1 MPDPTLA
8 FLAVD
13 PFGESSEPGSGAAFL
28 VLLAFM
34 ISFLFIRT
42 SARMIRAQVSWWP
55 GNVETSSGLHLHHL
69 VWGISLMLLSGFV
82 AFALETPADPWY
94 QLAALGFGFGA
105 GLTFDE
111 FALWVNLEDVY
122 WAQQGR
128 VSLDAVVLVT
138 VFMGLVVIGTEPFGL
153 EGGEAPA
160 LAALTVAQAFVLSI
174 ISFMKGR
181 IGLGTLAIF
190 IPFLG
195 LWGALRLGKPTSPV
209 GPAALHRQ
217 EARSRRG
224 PLPARLARPP
234 HARRLPQRDRR
245 SAEPAESEQPDGSP
259 ARRRARGRDS
269 RAPGRSRRI
278 VIELRG
284 KTVLVTGA
292 SQGLGAAIARA
303 MAQRGAEVLL
313 LARGEEKLREV
324 AAGIEAPAAVPASTR
339 STSPTSTPS
348 SRRRTRSRPRG
359 RSRT

>member
-1 MPDPTLA
+1 MPDPALA
-8 FLAVD
+8 FIAVD

-94 QLAALGFGFGA
+94 QLTALGFGFGA

-153 EGGEAPA
+153 EGGEAPV

-195 LWGALRLGKPTSPV
+195 LWGALRLGKPTSPW
-209 GPAALHRQ
+209 GRRRYTGKKLARA
-217 EARSRRG
+217 EARFPPDSLGHRMRDGFLNAIGGRPSLPDPTSQTAPEPGDERAAATPEG
-224 PLPARLARPP
+224 PGGA
-234 HARRLPQRDRR
+234 
-245 SAEPAESEQPDGSP
+245 
-259 ARRRARGRDS
+259 
-269 RAPGRSRRI
+269 
-278 VIELRG
+278 
-284 KTVLVTGA
+284 GA
-292 SQGLGAAIARA
+292 S
-303 MAQRGAEVLL
+303 
-313 LARGEEKLREV
+313 
-324 AAGIEAPAAVPASTR
+324 
-339 STSPTSTPS
+339 
-348 SRRRTRSRPRG
+348 
-359 RSRT
+359 